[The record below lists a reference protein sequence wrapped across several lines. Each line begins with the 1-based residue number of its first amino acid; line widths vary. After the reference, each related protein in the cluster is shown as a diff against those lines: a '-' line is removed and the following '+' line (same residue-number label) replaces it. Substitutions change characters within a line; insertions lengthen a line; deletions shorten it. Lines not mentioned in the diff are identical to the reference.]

1 MSVNF
6 LLEDWIG
13 RTSERAK
20 RPVVERKRRT
30 YGEWQRVKKK
40 RRRGKKRREQKKGNG
55 RGRKRRRGKIPAKR
69 ADSVNI
75 I

>member
-40 RRRGKKRREQKKGNG
+40 KRRRRG
-55 RGRKRRRGKIPAKR
+55 RGKKRRRGKIPAKR